1 MTLDQVKSDLKE
13 IQYNYAKQKKL
24 DGASRTIGASKITK
38 KVELYNEAVRNA
50 PVKLYEVY
58 VSLYVNN
65 NTQLTLSF
73 DWDCSLE
80 YVKRMTRKLRL
91 FLKNQLEGGEQ
102 NGCIVS
108 SVLSLVYYFVFTKRS
123 NKNKIKSFN

>member
-13 IQYNYAKQKKL
+13 IHYYYAKQKEL

-65 NTQLTLSF
+65 RSEERRVGKE
-73 DWDCSLE
+73 C
-80 YVKRMTRKLRL
+80 
-91 FLKNQLEGGEQ
+91 
-102 NGCIVS
+102 
-108 SVLSLVYYFVFTKRS
+108 VFKCRS
-123 NKNKIKSFN
+123 RWSPYH